1 MAIKEKEYSYEIH
14 ITFACL
20 QHAKSKKELIEQ
32 VKEDFFQEYGIKL
45 TDEEITNIE
54 IMEKNNGR
62 S

>member
-1 MAIKEKEYSYEIH
+1 MAVKEKEYSYEIK
-14 ITFACL
+14 IIFGCL

-54 IMEKNNGR
+54 IMEEDVYE
-62 S
+62 